1 MDEEEE
7 LKMNFV
13 LRKFIYILE
22 NNRRAFDAFINAR
35 EDDLEVMKY
44 FKIRRNFLQ
53 KDKESFTLM

>member
-22 NNRRAFDAFINAR
+22 NNRRAFDAFISAR